1 MPDVKLLFKELLRA
15 NNVHIRAIQTMTS
28 PRPRHSSN
36 CPIVLLSNC
45 PIVLRSFQTN
55 MFLGQWCWTIFES
68 NSFRLI
74 ISKLSISQNLDRFL
88 CPFRLG
94 RVSSYLS
101 NYVRHPVLP
110 LCLTDLFYNA
120 PAKRFTSIPTGNN
133 FLKLLQFYFLKK
145 TTCI

>member
-1 MPDVKLLFKELLRA
+1 MSSYFSKNYCGLITFIYVQYKQWHHHVPG
-15 NNVHIRAIQTMTS
+15 IR
-28 PRPRHSSN
+28 
-36 CPIVLLSNC
+36 PIVLLSYCPSNC

-110 LCLTDLFYNA
+110 LSLTDLFYNA